1 MTNALK
7 HSGGGTVTVNLDRV
21 RIPGPLTVR
30 VTSPLGGRGGD
41 HAPRAPGSGSGLIGM
56 RERAELLGGTLR
68 AGPVDDPLGP
78 KVWEVR
84 AELPVEEGNPR

>member
-1 MTNALK
+1 MIA
-7 HSGGGTVTVNLDRV
+7 
-21 RIPGPLTVR
+21 P
-30 VTSPLGGRGGD
+30 RGG
-41 HAPRAPGSGSGLIGM
+41 HPAPARAGLIGM

-68 AGPVDDPLGP
+68 AGPVDAPLGA